1 MWEEPRFKKML
12 ELREAL
18 SGLTQMVL
26 QEEERKLNNF
36 RALQENLI
44 KQRERNIA
52 VADDKSKVNCS

>member
-1 MWEEPRFKKML
+1 MSWVEPRFKKML

-18 SGLTQMVL
+18 SGLTQLVL

-36 RALQENLI
+36 KALQENLI
-44 KQRERNIA
+44 KQRGRNI